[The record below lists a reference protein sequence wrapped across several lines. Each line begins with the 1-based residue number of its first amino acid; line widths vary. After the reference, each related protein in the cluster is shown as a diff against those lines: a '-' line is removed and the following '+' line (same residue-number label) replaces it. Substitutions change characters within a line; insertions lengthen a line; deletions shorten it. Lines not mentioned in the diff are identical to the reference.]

1 MHEHMYK
8 LHRHSI
14 LSFSTEVNVFPN
26 DLMRQM
32 PPNPLG
38 LKIGEAVATCQRMV
52 IKGPNGEFWPVNVF
66 LLHFFGS
73 PKK

>member
-8 LHRHSI
+8 MHRHSI

-52 IKGPNGEFWPVNVF
+52 I
-66 LLHFFGS
+66 
-73 PKK
+73 